1 MISSMFKG
9 DITAQYSTKMFI
21 QGYLIGTATLP
32 GGPADKIKF
41 RNVFF
46 IPEFERAAKIRK
58 IAVYRFLTTLLVP
71 EL

>member
-1 MISSMFKG
+1 MFKG
-9 DITAQYSTKMFI
+9 DITAQYSTNMFI

-58 IAVYRFLTTLLVP
+58 IAVYRFLTNPSSPRVIKV
-71 EL
+71 